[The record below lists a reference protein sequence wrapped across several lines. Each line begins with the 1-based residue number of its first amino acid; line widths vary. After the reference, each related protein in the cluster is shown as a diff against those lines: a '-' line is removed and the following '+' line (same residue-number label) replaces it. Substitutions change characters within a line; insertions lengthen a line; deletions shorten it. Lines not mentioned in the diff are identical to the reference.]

1 MLTEGL
7 NPVAFPV
14 TVRQNAPNV
23 WQPFN
28 WDLIKEVRK
37 TVMANGLSAPF
48 SQALLE
54 NIFSGQIL
62 TGFDCT
68 QLATMI
74 LTPTQH
80 LLWKVK
86 WAELCDLA
94 ALRNLDRP
102 EGDPRYMITTAQ
114 MMGTG
119 DFADVNRQAR
129 LPVEALQESA
139 SLALKAM
146 LTLPEAGKPQQS
158 FTSIRQGNT
167 EPYMSFIDHLRDAIE
182 KQIDNAD
189 AKEALIIKLAMENA
203 NADCKKILQSMPGR
217 ATLVDMIEACNKVGS
232 LEHKTTL
239 MANAFAVA
247 MRMDTKNVK
256 KCYKCGQPGHLQFQC
271 KEGRNKVEVGPNIC
285 PRCHKGRHYAN
296 QCRSRFTNEG
306 VALPPRGTPSP
317 GNYKKSARSGAMT
330 PTAPK
335 GSQNGAKKD
344 VWQNCQPEQLEVPE
358 WMSQQ

>member
-1 MLTEGL
+1 MLSHILSVRGIKYDSNTLRMMLKWLKDHGAPTSNVEVFEVKNWEEMGKAIWDFVSRGDAKAQKISAMWRSVLEMLKALQAEKEVAAAAKISIEDTPEKKRSVCGKVVNNSDSDEELNTEGDVTNGGNDQPLSNLPLEQGPIPSAPLCEADTSPGEAIKKRWKDINDKMLTKGL

-74 LTPTQH
+74 LTPTQR

-102 EGDPRYMITTAQ
+102 EGDPQYMITTAQ

-129 LPVEALQESA
+129 LLVEALQESA

-146 LTLPEAGKPQQS
+146 VTLPEAGKPEQS

-167 EPYMSFIDHLRDAIE
+167 EPYMSFIDRL
-182 KQIDNAD
+182 
-189 AKEALIIKLAMENA
+189 
-203 NADCKKILQSMPGR
+203 
-217 ATLVDMIEACNKVGS
+217 
-232 LEHKTTL
+232 
-239 MANAFAVA
+239 
-247 MRMDTKNVK
+247 
-256 KCYKCGQPGHLQFQC
+256 
-271 KEGRNKVEVGPNIC
+271 
-285 PRCHKGRHYAN
+285 
-296 QCRSRFTNEG
+296 
-306 VALPPRGTPSP
+306 
-317 GNYKKSARSGAMT
+317 
-330 PTAPK
+330 
-335 GSQNGAKKD
+335 
-344 VWQNCQPEQLEVPE
+344 
-358 WMSQQ
+358 